1 MTQQHEVGRIY
12 DELAEGYDRY
22 HVDAKSLAENQY
34 VADVLR
40 GLVRP
45 GECVADLGCGTGL
58 LLELCPV
65 TAPDYVGLD
74 ISEGILARA
83 RQKFPGHAFH
93 AGDIQAPHAA
103 LPDGSVDLVVSL
115 FGSPAY
121 CDAALVR
128 DQVMRMLRPGGRYFL
143 MFCGVRYP
151 KRSTYISRESSFMK
165 PRRASALAQ
174 LFPGSTVQGL
184 SCAVDLLPARTPLP
198 LARAVMDLESATLGR
213 LFPDAFFFL
222 VVGGQKPAGQGG

>member
-1 MTQQHEVGRIY
+1 MTQQHDVGRIY
-12 DELAEGYDRY
+12 DELADGYDRY
-22 HVDAKSLAENQY
+22 HTDGKSLAENAH

-45 GECVADLGCGTGL
+45 GLRVADLGCGTGL

-65 TAPDYVGLD
+65 AAPDYVGLD
-74 ISEGILARA
+74 ISEGMLTRA

-121 CDAALVR
+121 CDAGLVR
-128 DQVMRMLRPGGRYFL
+128 DQVFRMLKPGGGYFL
-143 MFCGVRYP
+143 MFCGPRYP
-151 KRSTYISRESSFMK
+151 KRSTYISRETSFMK
-165 PRRASALAQ
+165 PRRAVDLAAL
-174 LFPGSTVQGL
+174 FRGGSVQGM
-184 SCAVDLLPARTPLP
+184 SCAVDLLPGGTPP
-198 LARAVMDLESATLGR
+198 SVARAVLDLESAILGK

-222 VVGGQKPAGQGG
+222 NVSGQRPAGQGG